1 MVCRRAALLPVVL
14 MLLAGSGARA
24 ADQSGSDA
32 PTAAPPPLELLEFL
46 GQWETDDGEWIDPQA
61 LEDPELASLLEA
73 VMEGVKE
80 GLKEGLKESE
90 TAVVSA
96 DADNAGEDVNGANQ
110 HDGGSDDSN

>member
-73 VMEGVKE
+73 VMEG
-80 GLKEGLKESE
+80 LKESE
-90 TAVVSA
+90 TAAVSA

>member
-14 MLLAGSGARA
+14 MLLAGSGAKA

-32 PTAAPPPLELLEFL
+32 PAAAPPPLELLEFL

-73 VMEGVKE
+73 VMEGVN
-80 GLKEGLKESE
+80 EGLKESE
-90 TAVVSA
+90 TAAVSA

>member
-1 MVCRRAALLPVVL
+1 
-14 MLLAGSGARA
+14 MLLAMSGARA

-73 VMEGVKE
+73 VMEGVN
-80 GLKEGLKESE
+80 EGLKESE

>member
-73 VMEGVKE
+73 VMEG
-80 GLKEGLKESE
+80 LKESE
-90 TAVVSA
+90 TAAVSA
-96 DADNAGEDVNGANQ
+96 DAVNAGEDVNGANQ

>member
-73 VMEGVKE
+73 VMEAVN
-80 GLKEGLKESE
+80 EGLKESE
-90 TAVVSA
+90 TAAVSA